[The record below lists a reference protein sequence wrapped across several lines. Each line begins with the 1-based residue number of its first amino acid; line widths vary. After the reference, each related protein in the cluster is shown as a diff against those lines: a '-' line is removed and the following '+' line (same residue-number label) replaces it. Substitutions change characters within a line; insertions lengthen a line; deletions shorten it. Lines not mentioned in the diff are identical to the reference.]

1 MKTVS
6 ALKQDLEFNGGL
18 AALIGVLKNI
28 AVSQYHAMESRAK
41 SFEKL
46 KDAIY
51 SFLEIIDP
59 RQVAHPFLNP
69 RNEVQMVVAVT
80 SDSGLLGG
88 LNKDVIDAALAELA
102 KIPGRLVVIGERG
115 KMYAR
120 ETQTSSSRPE
130 VPRGEGASGCT
141 AFPGI
146 KEEEIPA
153 LAMQLRNYVLEKFI
167 EESIGH
173 LKIVYP
179 RSISFTVQRIET
191 VTFLPFRLE
200 ARQSEYPPPLLS
212 EVILESFPAD
222 VVEYC
227 VYLWIEQKLAE
238 IFAFS
243 KLAEYAARFSHLERS
258 AQRLKEMDQKLK
270 MQYFRVR
277 HEIIDRN
284 MRELFATRQIYA
296 S

>member
-46 KDAIY
+46 KDVIY

-69 RNEVQMVVAVT
+69 RDEVQMVVAVT

-88 LNKDVIDAALAELA
+88 LNKEAIDTALAELA
-102 KIPGRLVVIGERG
+102 KIPGRLIVIGERG
-115 KMYAR
+115 KTYAR
-120 ETQTSSSRPE
+120 EFQTSF
-130 VPRGEGASGCT
+130 VTFA
-141 AFPGI
+141 GI

-153 LAMQLRNYVLEKFI
+153 LAMQLRDYVLGKFM

-173 LKIVYP
+173 LKVVYP
-179 RSISFTVQRIET
+179 RSISFTVQRVET

-200 ARQSEYPPPLLS
+200 ARQLDEPLPLLS
-212 EVILESFPAD
+212 EVILESRPAD

-227 VYLWIEQKLAE
+227 VYLWVEQKLAE

-258 AQRLKEMDQKLK
+258 AQRLKEMDQKLR

-284 MRELFATRQIYA
+284 MRELFAARQIYA

>member
-69 RNEVQMVVAVT
+69 QNELQMVVAVT

-88 LNKDVIDAALAELA
+88 LNREVIDTALAELA
-102 KIPGRLVVIGERG
+102 KIPGRLVIIGERG

-120 ETQTSSSRPE
+120 EAK
-130 VPRGEGASGCT
+130 ASCV

-146 KEEEIPA
+146 KEEEIPT
-153 LAMQLRNYVLEKFI
+153 LAMQLRNYILGKFI

-173 LKIVYP
+173 LKVVYP
-179 RSISFTVQRIET
+179 RSISFTVQRVET

-200 ARQSEYPPPLLS
+200 ARQLDEPPPLLS
-212 EVILESFPAD
+212 EVILESRPAD
-222 VVEYC
+222 VIEYC
-227 VYLWIEQKLAE
+227 VYLWIEQKLSE
-238 IFAFS
+238 IFVFS

-284 MRELFATRQIYA
+284 MRELFAARQIYA

>member
-28 AVSQYHAMESRAK
+28 AVAQYHSMESRAK

-69 RNEVQMVVAVT
+69 QNEVQMVVAVT

-88 LNKDVIDAALAELA
+88 LNREVIDTALAELA
-102 KIPGRLVVIGERG
+102 KISGRLVVIGERG

-120 ETQTSSSRPE
+120 ETRTSC
-130 VPRGEGASGCT
+130 V
-141 AFPGI
+141 AFAGI

-153 LAMQLRNYVLEKFI
+153 LAMQLRNYVLGKFM
-167 EESIGH
+167 EESIGY
-173 LKIVYP
+173 LKVVYP
-179 RSISFTVQRIET
+179 RSISFTVQRVET

-200 ARQSEYPPPLLS
+200 ARQLDEPPPLLS
-212 EVILESFPAD
+212 EVILESRPAD
-222 VVEYC
+222 VIEYC

>member
-1 MKTVS
+1 MKTLS
-6 ALKQDLEFNGGL
+6 AIKQDLEFNSGL
-18 AALIGVLKNI
+18 GSLIGVLKNI

-51 SFLEIIDP
+51 SFLEIINP

-69 RNEVQMVVAVT
+69 QNELQMVVAVT

-88 LNKDVIDAALAELA
+88 LNKDVIDTALAELA

-120 ETQTSSSRPE
+120 EARVSC
-130 VPRGEGASGCT
+130 A

-153 LAMQLRNYVLEKFI
+153 MAMQTRNYILSKFM
-167 EESIGH
+167 EESLGH
-173 LKIVYP
+173 LKIIYP
-179 RSISFTVQRIET
+179 RSISFTVQRIEA
-191 VTFLPFRLE
+191 VTFLPFCLE
-200 ARQSEYPPPLLS
+200 VREMQEPPPRLS
-212 EVILESFPAD
+212 EVILESRPAD

-238 IFAFS
+238 ILIFS

>member
-41 SFEKL
+41 NFEKL

-69 RNEVQMVVAVT
+69 QNELQMVVAVT

-88 LNKDVIDAALAELA
+88 LNKEVIDTALAELA

-120 ETQTSSSRPE
+120 ETKTSC
-130 VPRGEGASGCT
+130 V

-153 LAMQLRNYVLEKFI
+153 LAMQLRNYILGKFI

-173 LKIVYP
+173 LKLVYP

-200 ARQSEYPPPLLS
+200 ARQLEEPPPLLN
-212 EVILESFPAD
+212 EVILESLPAD

-238 IFAFS
+238 IFIFS

>member
-28 AVSQYHAMESRAK
+28 AVAQYHSMESRAK

-69 RNEVQMVVAVT
+69 QNEVQMVVAIT

-88 LNKDVIDAALAELA
+88 LNREVIDTALAELA

-120 ETQTSSSRPE
+120 ETK
-130 VPRGEGASGCT
+130 ASCV
-141 AFPGI
+141 AFAGI
-146 KEEEIPA
+146 KEDEIPA
-153 LAMQLRNYVLEKFI
+153 LAMQLRDYTLGKFI

-173 LKIVYP
+173 LKVVYP
-179 RSISFTVQRIET
+179 RSISFTVQRVET

-200 ARQSEYPPPLLS
+200 ARQLDEPPPLLS
-212 EVILESFPAD
+212 EVILESRPAD
-222 VVEYC
+222 VIEYC

>member
-1 MKTVS
+1 MKALS
-6 ALKQDLEFNGGL
+6 ALKQDLEFNSGL
-18 AALIGVLKNI
+18 GSLIGVLKNI
-28 AVSQYHAMESRAK
+28 AVAQYHSMESRAK

-59 RQVAHPFLNP
+59 RQIAHPFLNP
-69 RNEVQMVVAVT
+69 QNEVQMVVAIT

-88 LNKDVIDAALAELA
+88 LNKDVIDTALAELQ
-102 KIPGRLVVIGERG
+102 KIPGRLVIIGERG

-120 ETQTSSSRPE
+120 EAKTSC
-130 VPRGEGASGCT
+130 V
-141 AFPGI
+141 AFAGI
-146 KEEEIPA
+146 KEEEIPS
-153 LAMQLRNYVLEKFI
+153 LAMQLRNYILGKFT
-167 EESIGH
+167 EESLGH
-173 LKIVYP
+173 LKVIYP

-191 VTFLPFRLE
+191 VTFLPFHLE
-200 ARQSEYPPPLLS
+200 ARELKEKPPLLS
-212 EVILESFPAD
+212 EVILESRPAD

-227 VYLWIEQKLAE
+227 VYLWIEQKFVE
-238 IFAFS
+238 IFIFS
-243 KLAEYAARFSHLERS
+243 KLAEYAARFAHLERS

>member
-28 AVSQYHAMESRAK
+28 AVAQYHSMESRAK

-69 RNEVQMVVAVT
+69 QNEAQMVVAVT

-88 LNKDVIDAALAELA
+88 LNREVIDTALAELA
-102 KIPGRLVVIGERG
+102 KISGRLVVIGERG

-120 ETQTSSSRPE
+120 ETRISC
-130 VPRGEGASGCT
+130 A
-141 AFPGI
+141 AFAGI

-153 LAMQLRNYVLEKFI
+153 LAMQLRNYILGKFM
-167 EESIGH
+167 EESIGY
-173 LKIVYP
+173 LKVVYP
-179 RSISFTVQRIET
+179 RPISFTVQRVET

-200 ARQSEYPPPLLS
+200 ARQLDEPPPLLS
-212 EVILESFPAD
+212 EVILESRPAD
-222 VVEYC
+222 VIEYC

-258 AQRLKEMDQKLK
+258 AQRLKEMDQKLR

-277 HEIIDRN
+277 HEIVDRN

>member
-69 RNEVQMVVAVT
+69 QNELQMVVAVT

-88 LNKDVIDAALAELA
+88 LNREVIDTALAELA
-102 KIPGRLVVIGERG
+102 KIPGRLVIIGERG

-120 ETQTSSSRPE
+120 EAK
-130 VPRGEGASGCT
+130 ASCV

-146 KEEEIPA
+146 KEEEIPT
-153 LAMQLRNYVLEKFI
+153 LAMQLRNYILGKFI

-173 LKIVYP
+173 LKVVYP
-179 RSISFTVQRIET
+179 RSISFTVQRVET

-200 ARQSEYPPPLLS
+200 ARQLDEAQPLLS
-212 EVILESFPAD
+212 
-222 VVEYC
+222 
-227 VYLWIEQKLAE
+227 
-238 IFAFS
+238 
-243 KLAEYAARFSHLERS
+243 
-258 AQRLKEMDQKLK
+258 
-270 MQYFRVR
+270 
-277 HEIIDRN
+277 
-284 MRELFATRQIYA
+284 
-296 S
+296 

>member
-41 SFEKL
+41 NFEKL

-69 RNEVQMVVAVT
+69 QNELQMVVAVT

-88 LNKDVIDAALAELA
+88 LNKEVIDTALAELA

-120 ETQTSSSRPE
+120 ETKTSC
-130 VPRGEGASGCT
+130 V

-153 LAMQLRNYVLEKFI
+153 LAMQLRNYILGKFI

-173 LKIVYP
+173 LKLVYP

-200 ARQSEYPPPLLS
+200 ARQLEEPPPLLS
-212 EVILESFPAD
+212 EVILESLPAD

-238 IFAFS
+238 IFIFS

-258 AQRLKEMDQKLK
+258 VQRLKEMDQKLK

>member
-28 AVSQYHAMESRAK
+28 AVAQYHSMESRAK

-69 RNEVQMVVAVT
+69 QNEVQMVVAIT

-88 LNKDVIDAALAELA
+88 LNREVVDTALAELG

-120 ETQTSSSRPE
+120 ETRIPC
-130 VPRGEGASGCT
+130 A
-141 AFPGI
+141 AFAGI

-153 LAMQLRNYVLEKFI
+153 LAMQLRDYILEKFM

-173 LKIVYP
+173 LKVVYP
-179 RSISFTVQRIET
+179 RPISFTVQRVET

-200 ARQSEYPPPLLS
+200 ARQLDEPPPLLS
-212 EVILESFPAD
+212 EVILESRSAD
-222 VVEYC
+222 VIEYC
-227 VYLWIEQKLAE
+227 VYLWTEQKLAE

-258 AQRLKEMDQKLK
+258 AQRLKEMDQKLR